1 MSLPAHHARLK
12 CIHQPPPEHGPIFHP
27 YRFVVDVPRGQS
39 DAGAFGMWKQVQF
52 LHYSSLDH
60 NNIPTRR
67 VGLARRG
74 MLGKDAKLEIT
85 VEPLVKQEPQH
96 WPNDLFDS
104 ARNEP
109 YPYAEWFT
117 PQGRIAD
124 PGCEEWI
131 QEIKFHEEMRD
142 AMGRPTRYVKHK
154 EGKNNVCFRHKV
166 IPTEWLN
173 GPPVSSAAA
182 SHPSTLPTSATRP
195 PSLYQVP
202 SPSDTNVRR
211 GPEPHQS
218 STDSTREAPG
228 LAQNFQLRGPPV
240 PHRLTPTAP
249 RRVLSSN
256 NRSPSSG
263 SQKRDYG
270 RSPTR
275 DPPAPK
281 RLKFNHGD
289 SPQNL
294 REESLRENPIWGRPE
309 ARGKQ
314 VIQSTRTGPHLSYAV
329 PTPTP
334 PSPPVSTV
342 MAPVTHSAQALVE
355 ADAPKP
361 THPSIHDLFSRSKQS
376 TPVPPTPPLSAA
388 LSLPAAPPSRPL
400 TPPLPPALL
409 LPAPTSTA
417 SEPDADLDK
426 IVHDPKSVRTG
437 PPKPSAPVQE
447 RLAYRQAQLEEW
459 EKMVCQFPD
468 LREII
473 EWQISK
479 VGKQLEVLRGE
490 MEP

>member
-1 MSLPAHHARLK
+1 MSRLK
-12 CIHQPPPEHGPIFHP
+12 CVQHPPPEHGPLFHA
-27 YRFVVDVPRGQS
+27 YRFVVDVPREQS
-39 DAGAFGMWKQVQF
+39 EATAFGMWKQAQF
-52 LHYSSLDH
+52 LQYSSLDH

-67 VGLARRG
+67 VLLARRG
-74 MLGKDAKLEIT
+74 ILGKDAKLEIT
-85 VEPLVKQEPQH
+85 VEPLVKQEPQV
-96 WPNDLFDS
+96 WPNDLFDT

-117 PQGRIAD
+117 LQGRLAD

-154 EGKNNVCFRHKV
+154 ECKSYVSFRHKV

-182 SHPSTLPTSATRP
+182 SRPSTRPTSA
-195 PSLYQVP
+195 
-202 SPSDTNVRR
+202 
-211 GPEPHQS
+211 
-218 STDSTREAPG
+218 REAPG

-240 PHRLTPTAP
+240 PHRLTPASP
-249 RRVLSSN
+249 HPVSSD
-256 NRSPSSG
+256 NRSPSSA
-263 SQKRDYG
+263 SQKRDYR

-281 RLKFNHGD
+281 RLKLDHGN
-289 SPQNL
+289 SPQNP
-294 REESLRENPIWGRPE
+294 REESLRENSIRGRPE
-309 ARGKQ
+309 ARGNQ
-314 VIQSTRTGPHLSYAV
+314 VIQLTQTRPHLPYAV
-329 PTPTP
+329 PIPTP
-334 PSPPVSTV
+334 PSPPLST
-342 MAPVTHSAQALVE
+342 VTHSAQALVE

-361 THPSIHDLFSRSKQS
+361 THPSIHDLSSRSKQS
-376 TPVPPTPPLSAA
+376 TPVPSTPPLPAT
-388 LSLPAAPPSRPL
+388 LSLPAAPPTRPM
-400 TPPLPPALL
+400 TPPLPPAPL
-409 LPAPTSTA
+409 LPAPTITA
-417 SEPDADLDK
+417 PEPDADLDK
-426 IVHDPKSVRTG
+426 IVHGPKSVRTG

>member
-1 MSLPAHHARLK
+1 MSLPVPHHARLK
-12 CIHQPPPEHGPIFHP
+12 CIQQPPPEHGPIFHA
-27 YRFVVDVPRGQS
+27 YRFVVDVPREQS
-39 DAGAFGMWKQVQF
+39 EAGAFGMWKQAQF
-52 LHYSSLDH
+52 LQYSSLDH

-74 MLGKDAKLEIT
+74 TLAKDAKLEIT

-96 WPNDLFDS
+96 WPNHLFDS

-109 YPYAEWFT
+109 YPYAEWYT

-154 EGKNNVCFRHKV
+154 EGKSSVCFRHKV

-182 SHPSTLPTSATRP
+182 SRPSTLPTRP
-195 PSLYQVP
+195 PPLHQLP
-202 SPSDTNVRR
+202 SPSDTDVRR
-211 GPEPHQS
+211 GPEPHQP

-228 LAQNFQLRGPPV
+228 LAQNSQLRGPPV
-240 PHRLTPTAP
+240 PHRLPPTAP
-249 RRVLSSN
+249 HRVLFSEH
-256 NRSPSSG
+256 RSPSSG
-263 SQKRDYG
+263 SQKRDYR

-281 RLKFNHGD
+281 RQKFDHGN
-289 SPQNL
+289 SSQNS
-294 REESLRENPIWGRPE
+294 REESLLREHPIWGRPE
-309 ARGKQ
+309 ARGSEVNQ
-314 VIQSTRTGPHLSYAV
+314 LTQTCPHLSYA
-329 PTPTP
+329 
-334 PSPPVSTV
+334 
-342 MAPVTHSAQALVE
+342 MASVTHPAQAFSE
-355 ADAPKP
+355 TDGPKP
-361 THPSIHDLFSRSKQS
+361 THPSIHDPSSRSKQP
-376 TPVPPTPPLSAA
+376 TPVPPTPPLSAV

-400 TPPLPPALL
+400 TPPLPPAAL
-409 LPAPTSTA
+409 LPAPTSTT

-459 EKMVCQFPD
+459 EKMACQFPD